1 MDLRSYVRAI
11 RKRWWLVLIVAV
23 LGGAGGELMNV
34 RATPLYASHVTF
46 YVSSPGAVGTAAAQA
61 EQSAQ
66 RRTNSYVELLS
77 SDKLAKTIIA
87 DTGLKMSPGLVTRE
101 IKGSAEVNTVLL
113 KASVT
118 DPSPAR
124 ALRIATSIANQFP
137 IMIDRLDNIAATKT
151 VTLNVVSGPSVGHF
165 PVSPRK
171 KLNITIAVMIGLLA
185 GLVLAVL
192 RELTD
197 TTIRSAEMLRDVV
210 GLPLLGSIHFDNSAR
225 KAPLIVGGQVRSL
238 RAEAFRHV
246 RTNLQFVDVDHPI
259 KLIVVTSS
267 IAGEGKS
274 TTATNLAIV
283 FAETGSRV
291 LLIEADLRRPRVS
304 DYLGLERAVGLT
316 NVLAGQVAIDEV
328 LQNWGADGLTVL
340 PCGSIPP
347 NPSELLGSQN
357 MVDLLSAMRE
367 RFDTI
372 IIDTPPLLPVTD
384 AAVASVLADGVVV
397 VVRYGRTNRAQLAA
411 AVRSLESV
419 DARVLGCVLT
429 MQPAKQAEGRGRYD
443 GYGYYEDAPPKKPAI
458 DVSDLLE
465 TEATAKSSDGQRRD
479 DAKEKPKPKDQPT
492 EQDAQGDRAGDK
504 TDNADQQTTQPHSG
518 LGDAEGWQAIHV
530 TKTRGS
536 RGTS

>member
-1 MDLRSYVRAI
+1 MDLRSYLRAV
-11 RKRWWLVLIVAV
+11 RKRWWLVLVVAV
-23 LGGAGGELMNV
+23 LGGAGGEAANL

-46 YVSSPGAVGTAAAQA
+46 YVSTPAAEGTAAAQA
-61 EQSAQ
+61 DQFAQ
-66 RRTNSYVELLS
+66 RRTNSYVQLLS
-77 SDKLAKTIIA
+77 SDRLAQTIIA
-87 DTGLKMSPGLVTRE
+87 DTGLKMSPSQLSHE
-101 IKGSAEVNTVLL
+101 IQGSAQVNTVLL
-113 KASVT
+113 KASVR

-124 ALRIATSIANQFP
+124 ALRIATSIASQFP
-137 IMIDRLDNIAATKT
+137 IMIDGLDNRGTTKT
-151 VTLNVVSGPSVGHF
+151 VALNVVSGPSVGHL

-171 KLNITIAVMIGLLA
+171 KLNIAIGVLIGLVV
-185 GLVLAVL
+185 GLILAVL

-197 TTIRSAEMLRDVV
+197 TTIRSAEMLRDI
-210 GLPLLGSIHFDNSAR
+210 GLPLLGSIQFDNSAR

-259 KLIVVTSS
+259 KVIVVTSS
-267 IAGEGKS
+267 VAAEGKS

-316 NVLAGQVAIDEV
+316 NVLAGQVSIDEV
-328 LQNWGADGLTVL
+328 LQKWGSDGLTVL

-357 MVDLLSAMRE
+357 MVDLLTTMRQ

-384 AAVASVLADGVVV
+384 AAVASVLADGVVI

-411 AVRSLESV
+411 AFRSLESV
-419 DARVLGCVLT
+419 DARVLGCVLN
-429 MQPAKQAEGRGRYD
+429 MQPAKQSEGRGRYD
-443 GYGYYEDAPPKKPAI
+443 GYGYYEDAPATGP
-458 DVSDLLE
+458 VVNVGDLLE
-465 TEATAKSSDGQRRD
+465 PGSGGQRTNGQAIAAEPVAAQPGTPEA
-479 DAKEKPKPKDQPT
+479 DAT
-492 EQDAQGDRAGDK
+492 R
-504 TDNADQQTTQPHSG
+504 TQPHPRLSE
-518 LGDAEGWQAIHV
+518 AEGWQAIHV
-530 TKTRGS
+530 TKV
-536 RGTS
+536 RGTGGTSP